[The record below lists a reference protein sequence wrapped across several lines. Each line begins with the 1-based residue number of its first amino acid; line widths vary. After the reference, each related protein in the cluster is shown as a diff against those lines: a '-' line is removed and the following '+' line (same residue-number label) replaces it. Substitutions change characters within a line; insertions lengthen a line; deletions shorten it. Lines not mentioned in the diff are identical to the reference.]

1 MVVLSSGLVATFF
14 YNVPLKSYVL
24 LAAFVG
30 MSVAYFFTLRI
41 IKENK

>member
-14 YNVPLKSYVL
+14 YNTPLKSYVL

-30 MSVAYFFTLRI
+30 MSVAYFLHY
-41 IKENK
+41 EL